1 MKQETVEMMQKIIHL
16 NTDRAG
22 YSILMVMSNTG
33 RYGKTAVANCS
44 GHPSNMIVTD

>member
-22 YSILMVMSNTG
+22 YSILMAMSNTG
-33 RYGKTAVANCS
+33 RYGKTTVANCG
-44 GHPSNMIVTD
+44 GHPSNMTVTD